1 VITCSRQST
10 PAVGQ
15 ALTGSELVAKLSF
28 TGSTA
33 IGKVRRGVGG
43 EGRKRG
49 RKGGGEEVGEE
60 EGVGKEE
67 RDMRGQERGGGRQTR
82 EWEEA
87 RGKEGDQR
95 G

>member
-1 VITCSRQST
+1 MFNVITCSRQST

-43 EGRKRG
+43 EGRRDGERWERRRELEKR
-49 RKGGGEEVGEE
+49 
-60 EGVGKEE
+60 
-67 RDMRGQERGGGRQTR
+67 RGT
-82 EWEEA
+82 
-87 RGKEGDQR
+87 
-95 G
+95 